1 MAQYPKFEH
10 FKSHINKYQ
19 PESMGKSSDF
29 FFLYFCII
37 TLLPTN
43 IQIKFHLKHRKFQK
57 TVSER
62 VKFDKWSD
70 KTPGC

>member
-1 MAQYPKFEH
+1 
-10 FKSHINKYQ
+10 
-19 PESMGKSSDF
+19 MGKSSDF

-70 KTPGC
+70 KHLVVDILNVFLCFN